1 MNEKNPIT
9 INCDY
14 QFRDIVICALRYALP
29 RHTYIVD
36 EICEWIEEHHQV
48 LDDRMLI
55 VMKRDV
61 EEQLMYYDEIGVDAI
76 SEIDYKRI
84 KKFYDWLEALL

>member
-1 MNEKNPIT
+1 MDENKVEIRL
-9 INCDY
+9 DY
-14 QFRDIVICALRYALP
+14 QFRDVVICALRYALP

-36 EICEWIEEHHQV
+36 EICEWVEKHSEI

-61 EEQLMYYDEIGVDAI
+61 EEQLAYYDEHGVSVID
-76 SEIDYKRI
+76 EIDYKRI
-84 KKFYDWLEALL
+84 RRFYDWLMMQL